1 MAMET
6 KDEAVEVTEK
16 KKAPRSRIAEAERK
30 RKGAAAPGTPRPRSR
45 AGQPHADP
53 APTRRPR
60 RPRDAETGT
69 REPLAPTD
77 PVGRLVVESEGESQP
92 AGGVDTDAVAAE
104 SSTVAVAPLEAD
116 MESPTT
122 GVAGELES
130 AEVLAT
136 ESVETDDGTDAA
148 VAVDREA
155 LLAPEPVH
163 KMAFAVKPQLLKAGL
178 APVVAALPGK
188 TILPVLNCILI
199 STEGDGL
206 IRMTA
211 TDLDTTVTRTLA
223 ASVSTPG
230 AVLVPGK
237 KLNEIAREIPDS
249 CTLDVR
255 LQDDTVHLW
264 CEETRTRY
272 KLATIPVEDFPSPPA
287 IPWETDSFSVP
298 GSTLKLLVERTSFAA
313 STEETRPILNGVLWE
328 LAPGSMA
335 MVATNGH
342 RLSVTRVDTAGVSIA
357 PETELKEGTVVF
369 EEGGE
374 DTPAPDVIIH
384 PRALALVSRL
394 PQDEE
399 DVVVSRTQTYV
410 GFRGAGWEIITRT
423 IPGPYPNY
431 RAVIPQDSDRTMIAD
446 RGALAAAVRRMAIV
460 ASDQTHRIRFILGG
474 PMMRVAVE
482 TPNLGTA
489 HEDVPVDY
497 EGDPLEIGFNAHY
510 LLELLRFLPAGEVR
524 MCFKGAERAALLC
537 PALEEDGIS
546 TEMLLMPLRLLS

>member
-1 MAMET
+1 MAVET
-6 KDEAVEVTEK
+6 KEKAVEVTGK
-16 KKAPRSRIAEAERK
+16 MKAPRSRVAEAGRK
-30 RKGAAAPGTPRPRSR
+30 RKGVAAPGTPHPRSR
-45 AGQPHADP
+45 AARPDADR

-60 RPRDAETGT
+60 RQHEADTGT
-69 REPLAPTD
+69 REPVAPVD
-77 PVGRLVVESEGESQP
+77 AVEPDRVAGLEGESQP
-92 AGGVDTDAVAAE
+92 VGVVDAEEVEAASAAVAIAPPETEAEATTTAEAGEAESPANVHATEAVATDAE
-104 SSTVAVAPLEAD
+104 
-116 MESPTT
+116 
-122 GVAGELES
+122 
-130 AEVLAT
+130 
-136 ESVETDDGTDAA
+136 TDAA
-148 VAVDREA
+148 VSVDPEA
-155 LLAPEPVH
+155 LLAPEPVRD
-163 KMAFAVKPQLLKAGL
+163 MAFAIKPQLLKAGL

-188 TILPVLNCILI
+188 TTLPVLNCILI

-211 TDLDTTVTRTLA
+211 TDLDTTVTRTIA
-223 ASVSTPG
+223 ASVSTRG

-237 KLNEIAREIPDS
+237 KLGEIAREIPDS

-272 KLATIPVEDFPSPPA
+272 KLATIPVEDFPSPPP

-298 GSTLKLLVERTSFAA
+298 GSTLKLLIERTSFAA

-342 RLSVTRVDTAGVSIA
+342 RLSVTRVETTGVPTAA
-357 PETELKEGTVVF
+357 DPEEVTVVF

-374 DTPAPDVIIH
+374 DLPAPDVIIH

-399 DVVVSRTQTYV
+399 DVMVSRTQTYV
-410 GFRGAGWEIITRT
+410 GFRGAEWEIITRT

-460 ASDQTHRIRFILGG
+460 ASDQTHRIRLVLGE

-482 TPNLGTA
+482 TPDLGTA

-524 MCFKGAERAALLC
+524 MCFKGPERAAMLC
-537 PALEEDGIS
+537 PVADEDGIS

>member
-1 MAMET
+1 
-6 KDEAVEVTEK
+6 V
-16 KKAPRSRIAEAERK
+16 
-30 RKGAAAPGTPRPRSR
+30 
-45 AGQPHADP
+45 
-53 APTRRPR
+53 
-60 RPRDAETGT
+60 DAE
-69 REPLAPTD
+69 
-77 PVGRLVVESEGESQP
+77 
-92 AGGVDTDAVAAE
+92 AVAAE
-104 SSTVAVAPLEAD
+104 AAAVAVAPSETEVEPATND
-116 MESPTT
+116 AVGCVESPAQVHAAEA
-122 GVAGELES
+122 VATA
-130 AEVLAT
+130 AE
-136 ESVETDDGTDAA
+136 TDAA
-148 VAVDREA
+148 VAVDPETLPVPAPVRE
-155 LLAPEPVH
+155 
-163 KMAFAVKPQLLKAGL
+163 MAFAVKPQLLKAGL

-188 TILPVLNCILI
+188 TTLPVLNCILI

-211 TDLDTTVTRTLA
+211 TDLDTTVTRTIA

-237 KLNEIAREIPDS
+237 KLSEIAREIPDS

-255 LQDDTVHLW
+255 LKDDTVHLW

-272 KLATIPVEDFPSPPA
+272 KLATIPVEDFPSPPG
-287 IPWETDSFSVP
+287 IPWQTDSFSVP
-298 GSTLKLLVERTSFAA
+298 GSTLKLLIERTSFAA

-342 RLSVTRVDTAGVSIA
+342 RLSVTRVDTTGVSTA
-357 PETELKEGTVVF
+357 PEPRLDTVTVTFAEARDDTET
-369 EEGGE
+369 
-374 DTPAPDVIIH
+374 PDVIIH

-399 DVVVSRTQTYV
+399 DVMVSRTRTYV

-431 RAVIPQDSDRTMIAD
+431 RAVIPQDSDRTMVAD

-460 ASDQTHRIRFILGG
+460 ASDQTHRIRLVLGE

-482 TPNLGTA
+482 TPDLGTA

-510 LLELLRFLPAGEVR
+510 LLELLRYLPAGEVR
-524 MCFKGAERAALLC
+524 MCFKGPERAAMLC
-537 PALEEDGIS
+537 PVADEDGIS

>member
-1 MAMET
+1 MAVET
-6 KDEAVEVTEK
+6 KQKAVEVTK
-16 KKAPRSRIAEAERK
+16 KKAPRSRVAEAGRK
-30 RKGAAAPGTPRPRSR
+30 RKGVAAPGARRPRSR
-45 AGQPHADP
+45 AAQPHADP
-53 APTRRPR
+53 AATRRPR
-60 RPRDAETGT
+60 RQHEPDTGT
-69 REPLAPTD
+69 REPVATADAVEP
-77 PVGRLVVESEGESQP
+77 GRVAGLEGESQ
-92 AGGVDTDAVAAE
+92 AVGVVDAEAVAAE
-104 SSTVAVAPLEAD
+104 SATVPLAPPATEVGTATTDAGNGVESLGEVHATEAVAIDA
-116 MESPTT
+116 
-122 GVAGELES
+122 V
-130 AEVLAT
+130 
-136 ESVETDDGTDAA
+136 TDAA
-148 VAVDREA
+148 VAADPEA
-155 LLAPEPVH
+155 LLAPEPVRE
-163 KMAFAVKPQLLKAGL
+163 MAFAIKPQLLKAGL

-188 TILPVLNCILI
+188 TTLPVLNCILI

-211 TDLDTTVTRTLA
+211 TDLDTTVTRTIV
-223 ASVSTPG
+223 ASVSAPG

-237 KLNEIAREIPDS
+237 KLGEIAREIPDS

-298 GSTLKLLVERTSFAA
+298 GSTLKLLIERTSFAA

-342 RLSVTRVDTAGVSIA
+342 RLSVTRVETTGVSTA
-357 PETELKEGTVVF
+357 ADPAEVTVVF
-369 EEGGE
+369 EDGGE

-394 PQDEE
+394 PHDEE

-431 RAVIPQDSDRTMIAD
+431 RAVIPQDSDRTLIGD

-482 TPNLGTA
+482 TPDLGTA

-510 LLELLRFLPAGEVR
+510 LLELLRYLPAGEVR

-537 PALEEDGIS
+537 PAVEEDGIS